1 MEKSEAIIKKL
12 LQIKLK
18 RKEAL
23 YIDNLSDFKY
33 VLNLSAYDGGIE
45 YRVNINM
52 PVHRINAVLCN
63 IVTVQLVYI

>member
-23 YIDNLSDFKY
+23 YIDNLSDSKK
-33 VLNLSAYDGGIE
+33 
-45 YRVNINM
+45 
-52 PVHRINAVLCN
+52 
-63 IVTVQLVYI
+63 